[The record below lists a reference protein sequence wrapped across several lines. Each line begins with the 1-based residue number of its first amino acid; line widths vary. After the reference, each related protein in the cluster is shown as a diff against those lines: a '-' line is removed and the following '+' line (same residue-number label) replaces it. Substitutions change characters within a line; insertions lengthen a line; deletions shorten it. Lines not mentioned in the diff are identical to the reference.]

1 MPYEQGG
8 SEIVL
13 TASAA
18 EMSDFKKSPFIAF
31 TGGFPNGFLPSF
43 FLRKYWYPPVESDR
57 NGIAKYAPYGLR
69 KIEASLI
76 ENGFD
81 ESDVAVV
88 HPNNLDRFVGPKTR
102 AVGISTMD
110 PLGMGF
116 VSSTYSS
123 LIGIGEP
130 INAMEYRK
138 LMQRKC
144 LRKYKPKIIV
154 GGAGSW
160 QLERLELTEAFGVD
174 CVIIGE
180 GEEVAPE
187 IFSKAVKGE
196 DLPRVVYAKSPYYEK
211 IPTIKH
217 ASIYGCVE
225 ISRGCGRNC
234 QFCTP
239 TMRDRISFPL
249 DKIMKEVEIN
259 VKEGSNMI
267 LLNTEDALLYGA
279 KEGSFIP
286 NRKAVLN
293 LFKTV
298 SSYPEVKI
306 IQPAHISLT
315 PVVADAD
322 LIRDLSE
329 ILAYHTLAK
338 HHGKPI
344 MTAEIGLE
352 TGSPRIIQK
361 YMAGKTL
368 PFKPKEWNE
377 IVHQAFG
384 ILNDNDWY
392 PLATLIVGIPDETE
406 DDVIMT
412 IELIEDLCKYRTFFV
427 PLLFV
432 PLEDCILKNKRGANL
447 SSLSKAQWE
456 LISLCWEYNIDF
468 WRSFDKRLHKLFFQF
483 ITGLFYLSY
492 YKWKVQG
499 KFLRRLILKI
509 AGIM

>member
-1 MPYEQGG
+1 MPYEQRG
-8 SEIVL
+8 SNIVL

-18 EMSDFKKSPFIAF
+18 EMSDFNKNPFIAF
-31 TGGFPNGFLPSF
+31 TGGFPTGFLPSF
-43 FLRKYWYPPVESDR
+43 FLKKYWYPPIESDR
-57 NGIAKYAPYGLR
+57 RGIAKYAPYGLR

-81 ESDVAVV
+81 DSDVAVV
-88 HPNNLDRFVGPKTR
+88 HPNDLDRFVGSKTR
-102 AVGISTMD
+102 VVGISTMD

-123 LIGIGEP
+123 LLGIEEP
-130 INAMEYRK
+130 INAMEFRK
-138 LMQRKC
+138 LMQRRC
-144 LRKYKPKIIV
+144 LRKYKPKIII

-160 QLERLELTEAFGVD
+160 QLERLKLTEALGVD

-187 IFSKAVKGE
+187 IFSKAVRGE
-196 DLPRVVYAKSPYYEK
+196 ALPRVVYAKSPNYEK
-211 IPTIKH
+211 IPSIKR

-225 ISRGCGRNC
+225 ISRGCERNC

-239 TMRDRISFPL
+239 TTRHRISFPL

-259 VKEGSNMI
+259 AEGGSNMI

-279 KEGSFIP
+279 EEGSFIP

-293 LFKTV
+293 LFKKV

-306 IQPAHISLT
+306 IQPAHISLAS
-315 PVVADAD
+315 VVADTG
-322 LIRDLSE
+322 LIGDLSE
-329 ILAYHTLAK
+329 ILASHTWAK

-344 MTAEIGLE
+344 ITAETGVE
-352 TGSPRIIQK
+352 SGSPRIIQK
-361 YMAGKTL
+361 YMAGKAL
-368 PFKPKEWNE
+368 PFKPKEWNA
-377 IVHQAFG
+377 IVPQAFG
-384 ILNDNDWY
+384 ILNDNNWY
-392 PLATLIVGIPDETE
+392 PLATLIVGLPEETE

-412 IELIEDLCKYRTFFV
+412 IELVEDLYEYRAFFV

-432 PLEDCILKNKRGANL
+432 PLEDCILRNERGANL
-447 SSLSKAQWE
+447 SSLSRAQWE

-468 WRSFDKRLHKLFFQF
+468 WRSFNKGLHKFFFQF
-483 ITGLFYLSY
+483 IAGLFYLSY

-499 KFLRRLILKI
+499 KFLRRLIMKI
-509 AGIM
+509 AGII